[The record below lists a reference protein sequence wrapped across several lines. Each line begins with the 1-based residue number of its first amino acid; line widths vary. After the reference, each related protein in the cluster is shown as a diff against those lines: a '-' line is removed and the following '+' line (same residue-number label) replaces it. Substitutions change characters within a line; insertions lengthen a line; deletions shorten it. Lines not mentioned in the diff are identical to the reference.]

1 MIISYYIIY
10 NNHIMGASR
19 TLFISGAGVALL
31 VMQGFV
37 RTCVHVASLS
47 ERRGCGTIIIHII
60 WTRTHA

>member
-1 MIISYYIIY
+1 
-10 NNHIMGASR
+10 MGASR